1 MNRVFEYIKSN
12 IPTQFN
18 TDISSIPFCFWFYN
32 NRLNTLC
39 LGVQLP
45 RTINQSSIL
54 YWNNNGVS
62 LGYSVYLTELGSML
76 KGKKPLM
83 IDTKKLVAFLPLSK
97 VTNGREILQYFE
109 PIFYN
114 DDSDEVMWY
123 PTEKTRNLMKDV
135 FKASKKLEDYDFWIS
150 LLPKYKTKKV

>member
-1 MNRVFEYIKSN
+1 MHNVAEYIQNN

-32 NRLNTLC
+32 DRLKTLC

-45 RTINQSSIL
+45 RTINQSAIL
-54 YWNNNGVS
+54 YWNNNGIS
-62 LGYSVYLTELGSML
+62 LGYTVYLTELSNML

-83 IDTKKLVAFLPLSK
+83 IDTKNLVAFLPLSK
-97 VTNGREILQYFE
+97 IAKGKEILQYFE

-114 DDSDEVMWY
+114 DDSDEVVWY
-123 PTEKTRNLMKDV
+123 PTSKTRNLMKDV
-135 FKASKKLEDYDFWIS
+135 FNVSKKLEDYDFWIS